1 MYTNYEFS
9 VMAISSHWMIK
20 KRVASEAGIGEFLFE
35 ILSKKINGK
44 RSPLIKLLQETL
56 AYDKDDITK
65 LVKPIIALPS
75 KEARVEHC
83 EPTYI
88 DDIES
93 AWDSCKETIRN
104 GFDQLAQN
112 LIHIGESSNALV
124 TLQRIV
130 NYSIFATL
138 FYLTHC
144 VSTVSEAPRVP
155 IILDANGNLESIK
168 RQVSKRSQPRKK
180 LLKYIFN
187 VLLE

>member
-1 MYTNYEFS
+1 MNKE
-9 VMAISSHWMIK
+9 VK
-20 KRVASEAGIGEFLFE
+20 LAGMVTLYNPTDED
-35 ILSKKINGK
+35 INN
-44 RSPLIKLLQETL
+44 IN
-56 AYDKDDITK
+56 
-65 LVKPIIALPS
+65 
-75 KEARVEHC
+75 
-83 EPTYI
+83 TYI

-168 RQVSKRSQPRKK
+168 KASEQAFSASKKAVEVYFQRIIRIIISQEISTDTKEAC
-180 LLKYIFN
+180 LAWIA
-187 VLLE
+187 